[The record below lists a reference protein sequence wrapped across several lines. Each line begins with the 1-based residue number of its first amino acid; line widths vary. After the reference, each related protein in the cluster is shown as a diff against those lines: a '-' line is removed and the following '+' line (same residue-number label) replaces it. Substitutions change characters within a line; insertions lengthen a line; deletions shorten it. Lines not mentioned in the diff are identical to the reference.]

1 MSTRDLALAGIEQAI
16 NTLIGLDPAAAD
28 RLARLHGRVIA
39 VRLTGVGLEFIFVP
53 GPDGQL
59 QLLGSIEG
67 EPDCRLS
74 GSPLD
79 LMRSGDKQEGPAQL
93 FAGRVSIDGDVE
105 LAQAFGDIVGDLDI
119 DWEEQLSGI
128 TGDVLAHQVGSGAR
142 RARRWVAELTGT
154 TLPSNLREFLQ
165 EEVRLLPTRWEADEF
180 ADAVDQV
187 RDTAERLAARLKRL
201 REHLSEGDRNRA

>member
-1 MSTRDLALAGIEQAI
+1 LTARDAALALLEQGLNRYLA
-16 NTLIGLDPAAAD
+16 LDPDALE
-28 RLARLHGRVIA
+28 RLRPLHAKVILWQ
-39 VRLTGVGLEFIFVP
+39 VLGLGVELYLVP
-53 GPDGQL
+53 SAQGIQV
-59 QLLGSIEG
+59 LGAFEG
-67 EPDCRLS
+67 EPDCIIS
-74 GSPLD
+74 GTPLD
-79 LMRSGDKQEGPAQL
+79 LARLGRKQDSADQL
-93 FAGRVSIDGDVE
+93 FSGAVRIQGDAE
-105 LAQAFGDIVGDLDI
+105 TAHRFGKILADLDI